1 MFFLAFF
8 SISCNERVEKKEI
21 VNRNSKYYKV
31 YEFWEKFV
39 EAMSVKNSSFLIENS
54 LDTINCCECL
64 PSVNSKDKFSSKFI
78 LDKYINKVMH
88 VETLKEIPFSVFET
102 DTNTYKITY
111 HITSKNAPNGTYS
124 LFYTV
129 VKENGEF
136 LFSGMLFQ

>member
-1 MFFLAFF
+1 MG
-8 SISCNERVEKKEI
+8 IINPTICNAVKVRSGIFCVSAYQRLIDWHIINKYHKTKK
-21 VNRNSKYYKV
+21 
-31 YEFWEKFV
+31 W
-39 EAMSVKNSSFLIENS
+39 
-54 LDTINCCECL
+54 
-64 PSVNSKDKFSSKFI
+64 SKDLRI
-78 LDKYINKVMH
+78 
-88 VETLKEIPFSVFET
+88 ETLKEIPFSVFET